1 MTVHDA
7 LYARF
12 FDETHAALRE
22 QRRPFAETE
31 TRPFAEVSSG
41 RSGRSSGPRVP
52 R

>member
-12 FDETHAALRE
+12 FDETHAAFRE
-22 QRRPFAETE
+22 QCRRFAETE
-31 TRPFAEVSSG
+31 PRPFAEVSNG
-41 RSGRSSGPRVP
+41 CSGRSSRPRVP